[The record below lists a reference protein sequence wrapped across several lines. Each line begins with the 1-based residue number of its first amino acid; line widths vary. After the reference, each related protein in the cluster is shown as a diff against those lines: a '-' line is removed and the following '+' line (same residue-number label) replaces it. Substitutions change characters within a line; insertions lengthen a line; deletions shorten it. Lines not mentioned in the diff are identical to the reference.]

1 MKLAVYIFCTNS
13 FHIHL
18 FNYVLWPQSS
28 AQGIPGWYCSATWE
42 LLIHGWVTG
51 WAWVSLWL
59 LEWLITW
66 TLPAKTMAVVSLGRL
81 GVLLKCSECQ
91 GAFTSPKMLQC
102 FHIYCQDCLSKL
114 VVLGEEGNPILT
126 CPSPDC
132 GEVTPV
138 PEGGVKSLQTALGID
153 DLQEIHVTL
162 CKNSCS
168 IHEGRELEL
177 YCWTCG
183 ELICLRCAYR
193 DGQHHSHGHQDVEK
207 AFEDFKDTMV
217 PRLEAPERSLDSLLE
232 TLSKVSLPSGE
243 AWTSGRS
250 GEHESVQHR
259 LTVLNGL
266 KAELSGAKE
275 KLTSLRRYFRT
286 KKSAKKKEVL
296 LRRNK
301 LLAGFSTVEQIVQ
314 STTSKLKDP
323 DPSLCCLVCKGTE
336 LTSPVVG
343 NTAVVMLDVM
353 NFERV
358 PCQTLQLQS
367 LQCVLLSEVTG
378 RQVECVVMG
387 TEICHQYQISYHP
400 TMTGKHQL
408 SVKINDHHVL
418 GSPCLLSVMLPV
430 GSEMVVSRRRGPSGR
445 KAKVPATSRIESTK
459 RQKTVYQ
466 AEAALGSS
474 QATDRWSVALRQAG
488 LGSGRT
494 GGQNSVAL
502 HRAMRESRQ
511 RAAWPACV
519 LVCFI
524 MSNIGLGLTL
534 FVLFVFS

>member
-1 MKLAVYIFCTNS
+1 
-13 FHIHL
+13 
-18 FNYVLWPQSS
+18 
-28 AQGIPGWYCSATWE
+28 
-42 LLIHGWVTG
+42 
-51 WAWVSLWL
+51 
-59 LEWLITW
+59 
-66 TLPAKTMAVVSLGRL
+66 MAVVSLGRL

-91 GAFTSPKMLQC
+91 GAFTSPKMLRC

-114 VVLGEEGNPILT
+114 VVLDEEGNSTLT

-132 GEVTPV
+132 REVTPV

-153 DLQEIHVTL
+153 DLQEIHDTL

-193 DGQHHSHGHQDVEK
+193 DGQHHSHVHQDVEK
-207 AFEDFKDTMV
+207 AFEVFKDTMV
-217 PRLEAPERSLDSLLE
+217 PRLETPERSLDSLLE

-250 GEHESVQHR
+250 GEHESVQYHY
-259 LTVLNGL
+259 TVLNGL

-286 KKSAKKKEVL
+286 KKSTIKKEVL

-301 LLAGFSTVEQIVQ
+301 LLAGFSSAEQIVQ

-323 DPSLCCLVCKGTE
+323 DPSLCCLVCKSTE

-343 NTAVVMLDVM
+343 KTAVVRLDVM

-358 PCQTLQLQS
+358 PCHRLQLLS

-378 RQVECVVMG
+378 HQVECVVKG
-387 TEICHQYQISYHP
+387 TEIGHQYQISYHP
-400 TMTGKHQL
+400 TITGEHQL
-408 SVKINDHHVL
+408 SVKINDQHVL
-418 GSPCLLSVMLPV
+418 GSPCLLSVRLPV
-430 GSEMVVSRRRGPSGR
+430 GSEMVVSRRRGPSGQ
-445 KAKVPATSRIESTK
+445 KAKVPATSKVKSTK
-459 RQKTVYQ
+459 RQKTVRQ

-474 QATDRWSVALRQAG
+474 QSSDHWAVALRQAG
-488 LGSGRT
+488 LGSGQT
-494 GGQNSVAL
+494 GAQNSVAL
-502 HRAMRESRQ
+502 QRARRESRQ
-511 RAAWPACV
+511 RAAWPAICPSCGRVICPECRRELGRIVHHDDVFAHEDWKSPQDRVSNSVPLDFHTFLIVGVIVVVVV
-519 LVCFI
+519 LLAVFI
-524 MSNIGLGLTL
+524 GRAS
-534 FVLFVFS
+534 